1 MKHSKLQ
8 LQVLPKKIV
17 ELVGVEKLPGT
28 QPVQG
33 VYEGC
38 PAEAWL

>member
-8 LQVLPKKIV
+8 LQVLVRKIV
-17 ELVGVEKLPGT
+17 ELVDVEKLSGA

-38 PAEAWL
+38 PAEARL

>member
-8 LQVLPKKIV
+8 LQVLVWKIV
-17 ELVGVEKLPGT
+17 EPIDVEKLSGT

-38 PAEAWL
+38 PAQAGV